1 MMLVSSRQLDNV
13 SLISH
18 LSLKFQLPY
27 GMGYTTPNTRSL
39 SHNSQKTQNV
49 SPTLPCIL
57 FQGPK
62 YKSAAVIC
70 TKLVSK
76 VSPLIREVSAHTM
89 PKTAQI
95 LSAKNSSDTQSS
107 IQNNIYVSQWPCPWV
122 SKSCPHPRCWIHY
135 SNSEEMSMLPRS
147 HFIHQ
152 HWFANLNKMAPM
164 KHGHFIRVKQ
174 QHLTFA
180 GTVPPWNGKI
190 CGRNSKNYQN

>member
-57 FQGPK
+57 FQGPN

-95 LSAKNSSDTQSS
+95 LGAKNSSDTQSS
-107 IQNNIYVSQWPCPWV
+107 IQ
-122 SKSCPHPRCWIHY
+122 K
-135 SNSEEMSMLPRS
+135 
-147 HFIHQ
+147 
-152 HWFANLNKMAPM
+152 
-164 KHGHFIRVKQ
+164 
-174 QHLTFA
+174 QHLRFSVAMSLGVQIVST
-180 GTVPPWNGKI
+180 
-190 CGRNSKNYQN
+190 SKVLDTLQQL